1 MQHAQRAKSVNITK
15 KSSYFCPHCHA
26 QVVEGYFQHL
36 YSEMVVFK
44 GRPQE
49 YQVDFGMSICPKC
62 EIESAWM
69 VARGDDIDNILDL
82 LPMKEESDVLFEWSS
97 PSEMLPRDISRDYID
112 AMQVYSYSPRA
123 SVALIHAVLGRY
135 LRYLGGMGQNFEE
148 DLNFLFE
155 VNMLSNVAYQ
165 AAAPYYIDQGNL
177 VEKWLSGD
185 VADNLFD
192 VSGLFRV
199 INLIAVSDPLAAFKE
214 EFLELSFEE
223 EPLPC
228 MI

>member
-1 MQHAQRAKSVNITK
+1 
-15 KSSYFCPHCHA
+15 
-26 QVVEGYFQHL
+26 
-36 YSEMVVFK
+36 
-44 GRPQE
+44 
-49 YQVDFGMSICPKC
+49 CPKC

-123 SVALIHAVLGRY
+123 SVALIHAVIGRY

-165 AAAPYYIDQGNL
+165 AAAPYY
-177 VEKWLSGD
+177 
-185 VADNLFD
+185 
-192 VSGLFRV
+192 
-199 INLIAVSDPLAAFKE
+199 
-214 EFLELSFEE
+214 
-223 EPLPC
+223 
-228 MI
+228 